1 MILLALDTCDFRGSL
16 SVLRDEAVL
25 ESVAHEGASDYSSW
39 VLSSAEGALRAAGL
53 KMRDVEMYAVAAGPG
68 SFTGVRVGLTTV
80 KAWSEAYGKPIASLS
95 RLEALATQV
104 MEAREYVAAFVDA
117 QRGQVFGGLY
127 RREEA
132 GLQLVDQEMVISP
145 EGFLDWVIERA
156 GDEPV
161 SWISLDPEKVG
172 SLNRWAELAKL
183 GAKIELSTSVLAPL
197 IGKIG
202 LRRAIEGRFTSALEL
217 DAKYVRRSDAEI
229 FWKGGAKSGS

>member
-1 MILLALDTCDFRGSL
+1 M
-16 SVLRDEAVL
+16 RDEVVL
-25 ESVAHEGASDYSSW
+25 ETLAHEGASDYSSW
-39 VLSSAEGALRAAGL
+39 VLPSAERALRAAGL

-95 RLEALATQV
+95 RLEAIATQASV
-104 MEAREYVAAFVDA
+104 VKEYVAAFVDA

-127 RREEA
+127 RRETA

-145 EGFLDWVIERA
+145 EGFVDWVLERV
-156 GDEPV
+156 GGEEV
-161 SWISLDPEKVG
+161 SWISLDPEKIG
-172 SLNRWAELAKL
+172 SLHRWAEVARL
-183 GAKIELSTSVLAPL
+183 GAKIELSASVLAPL

-202 LRRAIEGRFTSALEL
+202 LRKAIEGRFTNALEL

-229 FWKGGAKSGS
+229 FWKGGVKRGS

>member
-1 MILLALDTCDFRGSL
+1 M
-16 SVLRDEAVL
+16 
-25 ESVAHEGASDYSSW
+25 
-39 VLSSAEGALRAAGL
+39 

-80 KAWSEAYGKPIASLS
+80 KAWSEAYGKPISSLS

-104 MEAREYVAAFVDA
+104 MDAREYVATFFDA

-127 RREEA
+127 RREA
-132 GLQLVDQEMVISP
+132 GGLQLVDQEMVISP
-145 EGFLDWVIERA
+145 EGFLDWVMERA
-156 GDEPV
+156 GDKPV

-172 SLNRWAELAKL
+172 SLNRWAALAKL
-183 GAKIELSTSVLAPL
+183 GGKIELSTRVLAPL

-229 FWKGGAKSGS
+229 FWKGGVKSGS

>member
-1 MILLALDTCDFRGSL
+1 
-16 SVLRDEAVL
+16 
-25 ESVAHEGASDYSSW
+25 
-39 VLSSAEGALRAAGL
+39 L
-53 KMRDVEMYAVAAGPG
+53 KMRDVELFAVAAGPG

-95 RLEALATQV
+95 RLEAIASQV
-104 MEAREYVAAFVDA
+104 MDAREYVAAFVDA

-127 RREEA
+127 RREA
-132 GLQLVDQEMVISP
+132 GGLQLVDQEMVISP
-145 EGFLDWVIERA
+145 EGLLDWVIERA

-161 SWISLDPEKVG
+161 SWISLDPGNVG
-172 SLNRWAELAKL
+172 SLNCWAEVAKL

-229 FWKGGAKSGS
+229 FWKGGVKRGS

>member
-1 MILLALDTCDFRGSL
+1 M
-16 SVLRDEAVL
+16 RDEAVL

-39 VLSSAEGALRAAGL
+39 VLPSAERALQAAGL
-53 KMRDVEMYAVAAGPG
+53 KMRDVEIYAVAAGPG

-95 RLEALATQV
+95 RLEAIATQASV
-104 MEAREYVAAFVDA
+104 GREYVAAFVDA
-117 QRGQVFGGLY
+117 QRGQVFAGLY
-127 RREEA
+127 RREA
-132 GLQLVDQEMVISP
+132 TGLQLVDQEMVISP
-145 EGFLDWVIERA
+145 EGFLDWVLERS

-161 SWISLDPEKVG
+161 SWISLDPEKIG
-172 SLNRWAELAKL
+172 TLHRWADVARL

-202 LRRAIEGRFTSALEL
+202 LRKAIEGRFTNALEL

-229 FWKGGAKSGS
+229 FWKGGVKRGS